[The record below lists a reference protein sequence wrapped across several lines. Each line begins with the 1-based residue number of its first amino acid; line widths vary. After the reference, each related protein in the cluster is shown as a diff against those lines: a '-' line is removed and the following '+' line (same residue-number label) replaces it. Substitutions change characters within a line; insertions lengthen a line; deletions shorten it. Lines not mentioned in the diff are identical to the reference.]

1 MNMKRQRG
9 MTLGGL
15 MFLMLLVGFAA
26 YAAFR
31 VLPAY
36 IDYWT
41 VRSILRGIATQ
52 PELDRIKERELRERF
67 ARELHLNNITV
78 VDANGLVIERV
89 ANGVLLSTEFSAKK
103 PFIGAVNLCM
113 DFVVRVDS
121 TRP

>member
-1 MNMKRQRG
+1 MKRQRG

-26 YAAFR
+26 YSAFR

-67 ARELHLNNITV
+67 ARELRLNNVTV

-121 TRP
+121 TTP

>member
-1 MNMKRQRG
+1 MRRQRG

-15 MFLMLLVGFAA
+15 MFLLLLVGFAA

-41 VRSILRGIATQ
+41 VRSILRGVATQ
-52 PELDRIKERELRERF
+52 PEVERIKDRDLRERF
-67 ARELHLNNITV
+67 ARELRLNNITV
-78 VDANGLVIERV
+78 VDAKDLVIERV

-103 PFIGAVNLCM
+103 PFIGAVHLCM
-113 DFVVRVDS
+113 DFTVRIDS

>member
-1 MNMKRQRG
+1 MKRQRG

-15 MFLMLLVGFAA
+15 MFLLLLMGFAT
-26 YAAFR
+26 YSAFR

-52 PELDRIKERELRERF
+52 PELDKVKERELRERF
-67 ARELHLNNITV
+67 ARELRLNNVSV
-78 VDANGLVIERV
+78 VDANDLVIERV

-113 DFVVRVDS
+113 DFTVRIDS